1 MASKKRTASNSA
13 SGILWVDT
21 DGFAQAV
28 KNVEKIFGKD
38 TVKVYDEAFDKAMA
52 LPERIMKDWF
62 ENVHYR
68 TGRTKR
74 AYVPGKTV
82 SAWDKDVEGY
92 MYFREYGYA
101 KNKSCVP
108 VFFEYGSPRS
118 PPYHIQPEFV
128 IYYAVADFKD
138 TIHQDIRKVIVDKLK
153 EYGAQVPKS
162 IAYEGDYE
170 GDYR

>member
-1 MASKKRTASNSA
+1 MASKKTTSNRATASM
-13 SGILWVDT
+13 WFD
-21 DGFAQAV
+21 FAAGELAV
-28 KNVEKIFGKD
+28 RDVEAAFGKD
-38 TVKVYDEAFDKAMA
+38 TAKVYDQAFDKAMA

-74 AYVPGKTV
+74 AYIPGKTIA
-82 SAWDKDVEGY
+82 AWDKDVEGF
-92 MYFREYGYA
+92 MYFRSYGYE
-101 KNKSCVP
+101 KGKSCVP
-108 VFFEYGSPRS
+108 VFFEYGTPRS
-118 PPYHIQPEFV
+118 PPYHIEPEFV
-128 IYYAVADFKD
+128 IYYAVADFRD

-162 IAYEGDYE
+162 LAYEGDYE